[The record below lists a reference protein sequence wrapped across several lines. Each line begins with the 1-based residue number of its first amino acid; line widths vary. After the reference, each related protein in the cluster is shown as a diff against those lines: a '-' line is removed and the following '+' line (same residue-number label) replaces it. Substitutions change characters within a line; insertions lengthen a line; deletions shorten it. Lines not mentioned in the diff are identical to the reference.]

1 MSSIVDLLERMGR
14 DADLRHVSGGGL
26 SRWLAAEPLDA
37 FARKAL
43 VAGEQRRLEFLAG
56 AVPVVCCLAQVPQ
69 SELAVPAP
77 ETATGTATAT
87 AAEVSGPSTTA
98 PGERRL
104 AVAT

>member
-43 VAGEQRRLEFLAG
+43 LAGEPRRLEFLAG
-56 AVPVVCCLAQVPQ
+56 AVPVVCCLVQVPQ
-69 SELAVPAP
+69 SELAVAGH
-77 ETATGTATAT
+77 AT
-87 AAEVSGPSTTA
+87 EVPGPCTTA
-98 PGERRL
+98 SGERRL
-104 AVAT
+104 AVAI